1 MKSLGQR
8 LSEVATPYDEIE
20 ETQEELIYDQYNLY
34 KRDSLIEALSKK
46 SGRES
51 FDLFFDDLM
60 QQYDAMKT
68 NAFLSDCLIELNRV
82 YNLNTLYDYITRE
95 GLIENNKELIIDL
108 IKYFVYNTWVDDISE
123 FLPSLIDIVD
133 DRLAIAKLVKER
145 FIEVQNKIIDKPA
158 INELFVFYFKFCAL
172 TDGIKTLTILIF
184 KDPIG
189 IVSKQLEINNK
200 GDKNANN

>member
-8 LSEVATPYDEIE
+8 LSEVTTPFDEIE
-20 ETQEELIYDQYNLY
+20 QTQEELANEQYNLY

-60 QQYDAMKT
+60 QQYDTMKT

-108 IKYFVYNTWVDDISE
+108 IKYFVYGTWVDDI
-123 FLPSLIDIVD
+123 FDCLPQLINIVD
-133 DRLAIAKLVKER
+133 DRLSMAKMVKER
-145 FIEVQNKIIDKPA
+145 FIEIQNKIIDKPTV
-158 INELFVFYFKFCAL
+158 NELFIFYFKFCAL

-200 GDKNANN
+200 GE